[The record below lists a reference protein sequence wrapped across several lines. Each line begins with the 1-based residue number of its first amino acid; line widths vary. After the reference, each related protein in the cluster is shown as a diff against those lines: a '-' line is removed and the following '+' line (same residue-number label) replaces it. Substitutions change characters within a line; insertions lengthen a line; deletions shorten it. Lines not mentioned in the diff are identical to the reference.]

1 MNKMNEKKYDVKII
15 YEGTIT
21 CNAEDAEELEAA
33 LWVTHKLFGKPFD
46 NELLDA
52 EFVEIEEVEE

>member
-1 MNKMNEKKYDVKII
+1 MNEKTYDVKII

-21 CNAEDAEELEAA
+21 CKAEDAEELEAA

-46 NELLDA
+46 EVLLDA
-52 EFVEIEEVEE
+52 EHVEIEEVEE